1 MRDPGRSV
9 AIVTTAALPW
19 MTGTAVNPLLRAAY
33 LARRGLHDVTLVVPW
48 LAPSEQLL
56 VHPAAVF
63 NTPEEQGAYIR
74 RWVKERCGFDPTNM
88 KLDFY
93 PGRYATD
100 KYSIIPVGDVSDFIT
115 DKV

>member
-33 LARRGLHDVTLVVPW
+33 LAQRGLHDVTLVIPW
-48 LAPSEQLL
+48 LAPSDQKLI
-56 VHPAAVF
+56 HPAVIF
-63 NTPEEQGAYIR
+63 NSPEEQGAYVR
-74 RWVKERCGFDPTNM
+74 KWVKERCGFEPTM

-93 PGRYATD
+93 PGSGLAHTAQHD
-100 KYSIIPVGDVSDFIT
+100 FVSSTRF
-115 DKV
+115 